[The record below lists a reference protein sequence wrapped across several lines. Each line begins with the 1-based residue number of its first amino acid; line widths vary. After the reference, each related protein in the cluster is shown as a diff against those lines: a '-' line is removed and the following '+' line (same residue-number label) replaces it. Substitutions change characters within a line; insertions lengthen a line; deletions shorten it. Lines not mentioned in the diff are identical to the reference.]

1 MAIDI
6 EHDLYEGLLTMDDF
20 DDCIIGVVKGI
31 DNENKVCYSYHKVIV
46 KLMAEDGMTEEDAME
61 HFYYNMMGSY
71 VGEHTPCFLF
81 IEGDH

>member
-1 MAIDI
+1 MLHEMYD
-6 EHDLYEGLLTMDDF
+6 GLLIMDFF

-31 DNENKVCYSYHKVIV
+31 DNEDKVCYSFRKVIA
-46 KLMAEDGMTEEDAME
+46 KLMREDEMTEEDAME

-71 VGEHTPCFLF
+71 VGENTPCFLF